1 MLRIGLE
8 GCIREKR
15 ISLIA
20 SHRTVLYIVYEAVPI
35 RKTRI
40 IFSMNAYAV
49 IQELDIRKKL
59 QARYVRMVAK
69 NPGLCP
75 DWHVGAGEK
84 SWIFC
89 DEVVIE

>member
-1 MLRIGLE
+1 MP
-8 GCIREKR
+8 EKVEFFVSNDGKNFKSVGVVENE
-15 ISLIA
+15 IDQ
-20 SHRTVLYIVYEAVPI
+20 EAED
-35 RKTRI
+35 
-40 IFSMNAYAV
+40 AV

-59 QARYVRMVAK
+59 SARYVRMVAT

-84 SWIFC
+84 SWLFC